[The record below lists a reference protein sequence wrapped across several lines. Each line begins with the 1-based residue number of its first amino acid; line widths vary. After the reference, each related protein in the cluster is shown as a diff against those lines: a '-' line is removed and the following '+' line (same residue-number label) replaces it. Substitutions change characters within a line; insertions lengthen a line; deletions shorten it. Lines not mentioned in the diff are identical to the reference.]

1 MHVESSGGFDDR
13 LISRLAG
20 RQHGVVSRRQLLEA
34 GATREQIAVRLEAS
48 RLIEVH
54 RGVYLVGST
63 ARPPHAHEMAAL
75 LALNLEAALS
85 HHSSG
90 ALWDL
95 VSYPA
100 SAPVWVTIPP
110 EKRAARPGIV
120 VRRSRLERRD
130 VRRRHGLALTSPPR
144 TILDLAS
151 LVDDYELERVV
162 AEAQYRRLASEAE
175 LRAQLER
182 NHGRRGSLGLRAI
195 LELPGGPH
203 RTRSPAE
210 RALLRLLRAHAIG
223 GFETNATVVGF
234 EVDFLWRERH
244 LVIEVDGYDA
254 HAGRTAFERDRLKM
268 ATLRAHGFGL
278 MPVTGRQIRD
288 DAQGVVA
295 RLLAALGGP
304 TRRPQ

>member
-1 MHVESSGGFDDR
+1 
-13 LISRLAG
+13 
-20 RQHGVVSRRQLLEA
+20 
-34 GATREQIAVRLEAS
+34 
-48 RLIEVH
+48 
-54 RGVYLVGST
+54 
-63 ARPPHAHEMAAL
+63 
-75 LALNLEAALS
+75 
-85 HHSSG
+85 
-90 ALWDL
+90 
-95 VSYPA
+95 
-100 SAPVWVTIPP
+100 
-110 EKRAARPGIV
+110 

-182 NHGRRGSLGLRAI
+182 NHGRRGSLGLPAI
-195 LELPGGPH
+195 LELPGGPR

-234 EVDFLWRERH
+234 EVDFLWREQR